1 MAEAKELTNVDV
13 VIYVLAVLGGA
24 DHTIYS
30 EDVAASCY
38 DLAPAKFSWRLPK
51 YRKKG
56 WPDKYIVKTAL
67 EDAKKDEYGACVEG
81 SYALDSTKDG
91 WRLTPKGAT
100 WFKANATR
108 IEQELRSKP
117 EKTSVP
123 GLDKKRFL
131 RTLQSQ
137 PLYKNFV
144 TTGNLNN
151 ASRYEFTDMLNCS
164 PDASQDM
171 IISKYN
177 RVRATAELVGTE
189 DVIRFLDAC
198 KATYLDST
206 KA

>member
-13 VIYVLAVLGGA
+13 VVYALAVLGGS

-30 EDVAASCY
+30 EDVAARCY
-38 DLAPAKFSWRLPK
+38 DLAPSRFSWRLLK

-67 EDAKKDEYGACVEG
+67 EDAKKDEYGALVEG

-100 WFKANATR
+100 WFKANAIR
-108 IEQELRSKP
+108 IEQELNSKP
-117 EKTSVP
+117 QETSVAA
-123 GLDKKRFL
+123 LDKKRFL

-137 PLYKNFV
+137 QLYKNFV
-144 TTGNLNN
+144 MTGNLNST
-151 ASRYEFTDMLNCS
+151 SRYEFTDMLNCS

-177 RVRATAELVGTE
+177 RVRATAELIGNE

-198 KATYLDST
+198 KAAYLVST
-206 KA
+206 VA